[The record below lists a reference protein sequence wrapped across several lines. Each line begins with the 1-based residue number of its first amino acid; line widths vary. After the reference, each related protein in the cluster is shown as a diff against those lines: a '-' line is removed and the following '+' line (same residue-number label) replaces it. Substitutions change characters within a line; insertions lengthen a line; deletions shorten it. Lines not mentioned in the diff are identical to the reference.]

1 VLSKDRRADETLEE
15 RDRLIERLKEQLQQ
29 TEIELLRSKGDKG
42 LAPDLTD
49 SFKEKAT
56 QLLNLEQKFSSLEQ
70 EFLSQKTYLELTKKM
85 LEENQVSLREERTKS
100 SELTIRLNAAE
111 MAAKGSKDLALKLRE
126 VVSENKQL
134 EMRVKELCQSPF
146 IKESGDRV
154 IIGTKIT
161 LLEKELEER
170 LYTVNDYKERVLRAE
185 SELARTKQELD
196 LANIERSKLKD
207 ENLVLNVKLS
217 EKGKYVDDFDEK
229 LKVLVQD
236 KDSEAFMKAIGMMKL
251 EGRQPV

>member
-1 VLSKDRRADETLEE
+1 
-15 RDRLIERLKEQLQQ
+15 
-29 TEIELLRSKGDKG
+29 
-42 LAPDLTD
+42 
-49 SFKEKAT
+49 
-56 QLLNLEQKFSSLEQ
+56 
-70 EFLSQKTYLELTKKM
+70 M